1 MTRPPIQDVAS
12 VAFRAL
18 RQQLVTSPP
27 KGVSAER
34 VEATLTRLETTI
46 VGALIDMVNRLLA
59 ADAPCSVCRRP
70 RGTNRDCDRCDSFDR
85 MRREKESP
93 TAQAALRAELAEFHR
108 NEAIKARAEEARL
121 ESLRGRVVRV
131 ALVGCG
137 KAKTATGREA
147 RNLYTGPLFRAA
159 RHFAEL
165 QCDDWVILSA
175 LHGVVL
181 PDDSI
186 DPYDRAFTKMRN
198 DERSAW
204 GDRVSAYLRDRY
216 RGLAVTYVGLA
227 GEDYLSELSVGP
239 IARPLEGMGIG
250 ERIRYL
256 RKSNCGCKPE
266 QA

>member
-1 MTRPPIQDVAS
+1 MTRLPLQDIAS
-12 VAFRAL
+12 VAFREL
-18 RQQLVTSPP
+18 QQQFVKAPP
-27 KGVSAER
+27 KGVSAEQ
-34 VEATLTRLETTI
+34 VETTLTRLETTI
-46 VGALIDMVNRLLA
+46 VGALIEMVKRLLA

-121 ESLRGRVVRV
+121 DTLRGRVVRV

-137 KAKTATGREA
+137 KAKAATGREA

-175 LHGVVL
+175 AHGVLL
-181 PDDSI
+181 PDDFVE
-186 DPYDRAFTKMRN
+186 PYDRSLRKLRDA
-198 DERSAW
+198 ERSEW
-204 GDRVSAYLRDRY
+204 GNRVSAYLRDHY
-216 RGLAVTYVGLA
+216 RGLTVTYIGLA

-239 IARPLEGMGIG
+239 IARPLAGMGIG

-256 RKSNCGCKPE
+256 RKSNCGCRAE
-266 QA
+266 QD